1 MGKSLKS
8 FFVVIFILL
17 LEFCSLSLLFLIPFQ
32 HAFHKD
38 NIKEVVLKSTSD
50 HLEENNLLSDII
62 HERLNSATSGGKQEE
77 IKEDVMQK
85 LMESDEMRELA
96 ASIVGNISDYIITG
110 KEQSVITEEELKKI
124 VADAIDTINKGGDY
138 TISEEEKDKII
149 KHLDENASA
158 YLDDIAKINT
168 LDQSL
173 TADEK
178 VTLNFFRF
186 FFSTTLVIIV
196 FTIMIISFLGI
207 LAFKWKDMKWLKINS
222 ITILVASVISILI
235 TLLLYAMNQ
244 LIFKQEISYIFS
256 FFDKMVKESFLLSG
270 SICVGMIL
278 LLVIYHIFMSKQEKL
293 LTVSS

>member
-124 VADAIDTINKGGDY
+124 VADAIDTINKGGYY
-138 TISEEEKDKII
+138 TISEEEKGEYLKKGYFLLDSNGKEIKQKKVSDK
-149 KHLDENASA
+149 
-158 YLDDIAKINT
+158 
-168 LDQSL
+168 QL
-173 TADEK
+173 TELTKQVEKLTTKNNQLETEK
-178 VTLNFFRF
+178 VALQ
-186 FFSTTLVIIV
+186 
-196 FTIMIISFLGI
+196 
-207 LAFKWKDMKWLKINS
+207 KDNDSLLKQVEELTEQVSKLTKN
-222 ITILVASVISILI
+222 
-235 TLLLYAMNQ
+235 
-244 LIFKQEISYIFS
+244 
-256 FFDKMVKESFLLSG
+256 KE
-270 SICVGMIL
+270 
-278 LLVIYHIFMSKQEKL
+278 
-293 LTVSS
+293 

>member
-207 LAFKWKDMKWLKINS
+207 LAFKWKDMKWLKIIS